1 MFDAINEGLLGIVVG
16 LTNFLTTVPWP
27 LVVIFTIALAYFLSG
42 RKISTTVLVTVCMFF
57 IGFLSSKFWDKS
69 VQTLGVMVIS
79 ILICVVIGIPVAIAM
94 SRNPRFRN
102 AILPILDL
110 MQTIPSFCYL
120 IPGIMLFGL
129 GAVPAIIA
137 TVIYAA
143 PPLIRLEMQRQLI
156 ELQKEMRKTIVFITH
171 DLDEALRLGDEIAI
185 LNGGRLVQV
194 GKPEDIV
201 LKPAD
206 DYVAAFVADVN
217 KSRVLRAKTILA
229 GLADFK
235 HGKP

>member
-1 MFDAINEGLLGIVVG
+1 MGIVVG

-27 LVVIFTIALAYFLSG
+27 LVVIFTMALAYFLSG

-69 VQTLGVMVIS
+69 AQTLGVMVIS

-102 AILPILDL
+102 AVLPILDL

-120 IPGIMLFGL
+120 IPRIILFGL
-129 GAVPAIIA
+129 GAVPTIIA

-143 PPLIRLEMQRQLI
+143 SPLINLADPI
-156 ELQKEMRKTIVFITH
+156 I
-171 DLDEALRLGDEIAI
+171 
-185 LNGGRLVQV
+185 RLVDCEVIEAAESFGAPPRLKLFQV
-194 GKPEDIV
+194 QI
-201 LKPAD
+201 
-206 DYVAAFVADVN
+206 
-217 KSRVLRAKTILA
+217 SLA
-229 GLADFK
+229 L
-235 HGKP
+235 PNIM

>member
-1 MFDAINEGLLGIVVG
+1 MFDAINEGLLGIVVV

-27 LVVIFTIALAYFLSG
+27 LVVIFTVALAYFLSG

-57 IGFLSSKFWDKS
+57 IGFLSPKFWDKS
-69 VQTLGVMVIS
+69 MQTLDVMVIL
-79 ILICVVIGIPVAIAM
+79 ILICVVIGISVAIAM

-102 AILPILDL
+102 AVLPILDL

-143 PPLIRLEMQRQLI
+143 PPLIRSE
-156 ELQKEMRKTIVFITH
+156 T
-171 DLDEALRLGDEIAI
+171 
-185 LNGGRLVQV
+185 
-194 GKPEDIV
+194 
-201 LKPAD
+201 
-206 DYVAAFVADVN
+206 
-217 KSRVLRAKTILA
+217 
-229 GLADFK
+229 
-235 HGKP
+235 

>member
-1 MFDAINEGLLGIVVG
+1 M
-16 LTNFLTTVPWP
+16 
-27 LVVIFTIALAYFLSG
+27 
-42 RKISTTVLVTVCMFF
+42 
-57 IGFLSSKFWDKS
+57 
-69 VQTLGVMVIS
+69 QTLDVMVIS

-102 AILPILDL
+102 AVLPILDL

-171 DLDEALRLGDEIAI
+171 DLDEA
-185 LNGGRLVQV
+185 
-194 GKPEDIV
+194 
-201 LKPAD
+201 
-206 DYVAAFVADVN
+206 
-217 KSRVLRAKTILA
+217 
-229 GLADFK
+229 
-235 HGKP
+235 